1 VLIEWSESLCLGLG
15 EVDAQHREM
24 AELLNR
30 LQGAASGSDPGPA
43 LGILDELYLHTRDH
57 FGFEERLMA
66 ENAYPGAVE
75 HRREHL
81 MLMAELKSF
90 IAGVRRGGEQLDAAA
105 LAGLKKWLVGHI
117 IANDRALVEYL
128 QQAWPEP

>member
-1 VLIEWSESLCLGLG
+1 VLIEWSESLCLGLE
-15 EVDAQHREM
+15 EVDAQHRTM

-30 LQGAASGSDPGPA
+30 LQTAASGADPGPA

-57 FGFEERLMA
+57 FGFEEALMA
-66 ENAYPGAVE
+66 GSAYPGAVE

-90 IAGVRRGGEQLDAAA
+90 IAGVRRGGELLDAAA

-128 QQAWPEP
+128 RQARPEP